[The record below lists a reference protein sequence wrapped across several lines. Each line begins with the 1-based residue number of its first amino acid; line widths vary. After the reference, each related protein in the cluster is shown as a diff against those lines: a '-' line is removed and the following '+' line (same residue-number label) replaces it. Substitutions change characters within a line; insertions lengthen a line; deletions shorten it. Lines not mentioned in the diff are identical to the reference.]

1 MFYTMIHAE
10 WFNEL
15 EGLDVMTAILHA
27 ATPFI
32 ILDGCRLASDH
43 SVLKQTGEQ
52 FGENELVL
60 TIGTLQEDR
69 TFVWDVVK
77 PSVAAQ
83 GIRIKTTAS
92 IPAELSRADSE
103 AIWQHLYQTA

>member
-1 MFYTMIHAE
+1 MEYTMIHAE

-15 EGLDVMTAILHA
+15 KGIDVMTAILHA

-32 ILDGCRLASDH
+32 VLDGCRLASDH
-43 SVLKQTGEQ
+43 SVLSQNGEQ

-69 TFVWDVVK
+69 SFIWDVVK

-103 AIWQHLYQTA
+103 AIWAYLYEME

>member
-10 WFNEL
+10 WFNNL
-15 EGLDVMTAILHA
+15 DGIDVMTAILDA

-32 ILDGCRLASDH
+32 VLDGCRLASDH
-43 SVLKQTGEQ
+43 SVLSQNGEE

-60 TIGTLQEDR
+60 TIGTLQDDR
-69 TFVWDVVK
+69 SFLWDVVK

-83 GIRIKTTAS
+83 GIRIKTIAS

-103 AIWQHLYQTA
+103 ALWKHLYQSA

>member
-10 WFNEL
+10 WFNKL
-15 EGLDVMTAILHA
+15 EGIDVMTAILHA
-27 ATPFI
+27 ATPYI
-32 ILDGCRLASDH
+32 VLDGCRLASDH

-60 TIGTLQEDR
+60 TVGTLQDDR
-69 TFVWDVVK
+69 SFLLDVVK

-103 AIWQHLYQTA
+103 ALWKHLYESA